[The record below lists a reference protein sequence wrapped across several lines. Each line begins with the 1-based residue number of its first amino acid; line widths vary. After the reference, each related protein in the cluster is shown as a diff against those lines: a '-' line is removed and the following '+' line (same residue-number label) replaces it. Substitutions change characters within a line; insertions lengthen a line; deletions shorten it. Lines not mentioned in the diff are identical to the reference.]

1 MSYQKEVLSI
11 TERTEIQ
18 IVIKGEAMKST
29 KGLMKI
35 SLTTALCIFGVFLCS
50 HVNAQSPQNQQIG
63 NVGNTQASQPSVEY
77 IAYVQNIG
85 WMDWVRDGAIAG
97 TTGRSLQMEALKVNV
112 KNLPPNAHITY
123 QAHVAGL
130 AWMDWVRDGAIAG
143 TMGRGLRI
151 EAIKIRLENC
161 PGWSVTYQVHGPA
174 YAGSGWS
181 NWVSDGA
188 IAGTT
193 GQGRKIEAIKVKIQ
207 QIGSGSGSST
217 TPGAGA
223 GSTSG
228 PLPASQGSSSQS
240 GSPVYGSPTTG
251 TPATGTT
258 STGTPANTYR
268 VTCAPKI
275 TINTQIDDA
284 WVKKNFG
291 TGASSAN
298 LNQVEIF
305 VSGSY
310 IGKDGFVSC
319 HYKSGKGEIFNLVY
333 KFPCKNALSSASTPA
348 ASPNAFYCT
357 K

>member
-1 MSYQKEVLSI
+1 
-11 TERTEIQ
+11 
-18 IVIKGEAMKST
+18 MKSK
-29 KGLMKI
+29 KGLMRR
-35 SLTTALCIFGVFLCS
+35 LFTTVLCIFGVFFCS
-50 HVNAQSPQNQQIG
+50 NVNAQSPQAGQ
-63 NVGNTQASQPSVEY
+63 VVNTQASQPSVEY
-77 IAYVQNIG
+77 MAHVQNIG

-97 TTGRSLQMEALKVNV
+97 TTGKSLQMEALKINV

-143 TMGRGLRI
+143 TTGRGLRI
-151 EAIKIRLENC
+151 EAIKIKLENC
-161 PGWSVTYQVHGPA
+161 PGWSVAYQVHGPA
-174 YAGSGWS
+174 FPSGWS

-193 GQGRKIEAIKVKIQ
+193 GQGRKIEAIRVKIQ

-217 TPGAGA
+217 TPGASS

-228 PLPASQGSSSQS
+228 PLPASQGSSSQSGSTGSSSSQS

-268 VTCAPKI
+268 VACAPKI

-291 TGASSAN
+291 AGASSAN

-319 HYKSGKGEIFNLVY
+319 QYKSGKGEILNLVY
-333 KFPCKNALSSASTPA
+333 MFPCKNALSSASTPA
-348 ASPNAFYCT
+348 ASPNAYYCT